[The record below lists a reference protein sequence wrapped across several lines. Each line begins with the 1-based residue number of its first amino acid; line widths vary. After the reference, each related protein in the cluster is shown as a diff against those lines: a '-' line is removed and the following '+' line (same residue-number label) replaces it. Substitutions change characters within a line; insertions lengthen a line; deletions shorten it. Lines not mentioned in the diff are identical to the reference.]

1 MIVSETTGARCTI
14 TLNRPD
20 KANALTS
27 GMLEILER
35 KVGEAEGAG
44 TPVLVLTGAGK
55 VFSAG
60 ADLQDVHNGL
70 TTDAVWE
77 RLSTRIARYPGLTIA
92 ALNGTCAGGAL
103 GMMLACDLRVA
114 VNTAKVFYPV
124 LKNGFL
130 PQPSDPRRLAA
141 ICGLSRAKMILLGG
155 QKVDAETALS
165 WGLLD
170 AITEPENLMNT
181 VDELSEDAANAN
193 PGLLAQIKSLCHG
206 DGPRRAMPGPAPAPA
221 QQLSPHPSTAR
232 AVFGASGLSSMAAKN
247 EER

>member
-1 MIVSETTGARCTI
+1 MITSQTNGARCTI

-20 KANALTS
+20 KANALTAE
-27 GMLEILER
+27 MLEMLER
-35 KVGEAEGAG
+35 RVGEAEGAG
-44 TPVLVLTGAGK
+44 VPVLILTGAGK

-70 TTDAVWE
+70 TTNAVWE

-114 VNTAKVFYPV
+114 VDKAKVFYPV

-141 ICGLSRAKMILLGG
+141 LCGLSRAKMILLGG
-155 QKVDAETALS
+155 QKVDAQTALS
-165 WGLLD
+165 WGLFD
-170 AITEPENLMNT
+170 ALATPDDLLEVVT
-181 VDELSEDAANAN
+181 DLSADAVNAN
-193 PGLLAQIKSLCHG
+193 PTLLAQIKALCHG

-221 QQLSPHPSTAR
+221 QQLSPHPTTAR
-232 AVFGASGLSSMAAKN
+232 AVFGASGLSAVAAKSD
-247 EER
+247 